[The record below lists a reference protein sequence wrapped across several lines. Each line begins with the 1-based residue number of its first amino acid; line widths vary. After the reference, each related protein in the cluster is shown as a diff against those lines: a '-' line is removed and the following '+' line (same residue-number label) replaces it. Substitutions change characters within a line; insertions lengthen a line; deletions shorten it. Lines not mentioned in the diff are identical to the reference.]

1 MTCWHLSIE
10 RTSVFIILYPA
21 IRDIRLN
28 GFIADFNNFSDR
40 SNSARAG
47 ALDLKNI
54 MASFTSFLT
63 VIHF

>member
-1 MTCWHLSIE
+1 MTCWHLSTE

-47 ALDLKNI
+47 ARI
-54 MASFTSFLT
+54 
-63 VIHF
+63 